1 MNSEEKKVELNDYI
15 KFIKNEVKKSETE
28 KPKEGF
34 WMGAESLEITFE
46 TTTEVSKE
54 GGLKIYILSAKG
66 ETKNKLVQTV
76 KINFVTQEV
85 GSKASWGEM

>member
-1 MNSEEKKVELNDYI
+1 
-15 KFIKNEVKKSETE
+15 
-28 KPKEGF
+28 
-34 WMGAESLEITFE
+34 MGAESLEITFE

-76 KINFVTQEV
+76 KIKFVTQEV
-85 GSKASWGEM
+85 GSKAGWGEM